1 MFTISARHVFFVLV
15 AGAFVS
21 LTPSPTLAGSA
32 YYGTPGTY
40 YFTVP
45 AYGTLTVQVWGGGGG
60 GGARGFVSG
69 TGSNGG
75 TSSFGSV
82 YATGGYLANS
92 YNPGSGGYGSGGD
105 TNLNGGSGSSGLV
118 ANGGGGGSSPYGGA
132 GATSVGVG
140 MVRRGNPGSSPGG
153 GGGGG
158 FNSHYWGDGGGG
170 GGYASKIY
178 SPGQLTPGS
187 VVTVSVGS
195 AGSGQT
201 SRPTASNSG
210 GAGAPG
216 AVYITWTDAPAPS
229 CTLTTD
235 WDPINK
241 HVGTILR
248 WSTTNATSLSINQS
262 IGSVS
267 PVSSGNRNIYP
278 QVTTTYTG
286 TVSGAGGSATCG
298 RTVTVTP
305 DPTGTLT
312 LDEDTIAA
320 GESTTLRWNT
330 TNAYSVFIMSDEGEG
345 EFPTFGGSGAVSAN
359 GSSSVSPGVTTTYT
373 LYVYDRAGDPD
384 PLVVEA
390 TLDVLASCML
400 DGATVP
406 HGESRTF
413 YSATT
418 APQGEACSSLAEERT
433 CTDGV
438 LSGSSSYQY
447 ASCACAVSYTC
458 DGSTIRQTDAS
469 CVVSDLETC
478 VSPQFCS
485 EGSSVCHYAPLGFI
499 SGGGRS
505 GHLEAVPSLVR
516 SGDTTKLYWNIE
528 NAASCS
534 VSGNGQSWN
543 TSASGVGG
551 KTTAPITKV
560 TTYTLQCTG
569 LSGSS
574 LTEYATVRVVPGWR
588 ER

>member
-1 MFTISARHVFFVLV
+1 MPDIPYVYYVAIIGNYLYLFEVSHGQIYRASVSNPLTWTIVSNSGLPFGTNYTPAFAVIGNYAYLFGGDVGNHIYRAPTSDPTTWTYIKAFPYRVGNAEVLVIGDYIYLV
-15 AGAFVS
+15 AG
-21 LTPSPTLAGSA
+21 
-32 YYGTPGTY
+32 
-40 YFTVP
+40 
-45 AYGTLTVQVWGGGGG
+45 W
-60 GGARGFVSG
+60 
-69 TGSNGG
+69 NGG
-75 TSSFGSV
+75 YSGGSLNTIFRAPVSDPTSWSTSSYTLPSV
-82 YATGGYLANS
+82 LSFSQAT
-92 YNPGSGGYGSGGD
+92 
-105 TNLNGGSGSSGLV
+105 V
-118 ANGGGGGSSPYGGA
+118 I
-132 GATSVGVG
+132 
-140 MVRRGNPGSSPGG
+140 
-153 GGGGG
+153 
-158 FNSHYWGDGGGG
+158 
-170 GGYASKIY
+170 GGYAYLFGGYRGFSGRTNAIY
-178 SPGQLTPGS
+178 RAPHHSTP
-187 VVTVSVGS
+187 T
-195 AGSGQT
+195 
-201 SRPTASNSG
+201 
-210 GAGAPG
+210 
-216 AVYITWTDAPAPS
+216 

-248 WSTTNATSLSINQS
+248 WSTTNATSLSINQG

-267 PVSSGNRNIYP
+267 PVASGSVNVYP
-278 QVTTTYTG
+278 QTTTTYTG

-312 LDEDTIAA
+312 LDDEALAA
-320 GESTTLRWNT
+320 GESTTLRWST
-330 TNAYSVFIMSDEGEG
+330 TNAHSVFIMSDEGEG
-345 EFPTFGGSGAVSAN
+345 EFPTFGGSGAVSAS
-359 GSSSVSPGVTTTYT
+359 GASSVSPSVSTTYT

-384 PLVVEA
+384 PLIVEA
-390 TLDVLASCML
+390 TLDVLASCTL

-469 CVVSDLETC
+469 CAVSDLETC

-499 SGGGRS
+499 SGNGRS

-534 VSGNGQSWN
+534 VTGNGQSWN
-543 TSASGVGG
+543 TAASGVSG